1 MVRWPWLVVFAAVS
15 SAKELIQLSV
25 SEYQDGTCELL
36 SIRTVQHRREGINP
50 AKTHV
55 ERQIQPQEPGNE
67 PWTLLRIYGSSEE
80 EALAQLDVEC
90 KHRRARKFDAS
101 KGIDPEQRVMGFSER
116 LSWENP
122 LPPPPSLIVKPLV
135 LSGPSD
141 NRVDLVFFGDGY
153 TPSEEAKFFADALRL
168 AEDISANQTFSSV
181 KPLLNI
187 WAAYTPSNFS
197 GIGTDLEPR
206 DTAFGLYRVGTE
218 LRAIYC
224 AKKPVARA
232 ACASLGPGCNFPILL
247 ANSEFYGGLGGE
259 FSITTSS
266 VLNGALVLRHELGH
280 SIIDVGEE
288 YDGGYAYY
296 GPNSSPI
303 PPTIS
308 IKWSHWLDSPAPT
321 ARAERAISP
330 LQAYPWTILNASTP
344 YTALFDSSG
353 LFSWHMVRFSLSGFP
368 KKHDLT
374 VLLDGENIGWEP
386 RPDIGMDR
394 WHYDIKRQKALL
406 PGQHNLTFS
415 VAEDAQVSQGQLCS
429 FEIIEYGNSSEFNNT
444 EGHIGAYPTFSMW
457 NGTTYRPTNEGCLM
471 RQVVLPSFCRPCLE
485 GLWLQ
490 LLRRV
495 ELIDDLTAIRDRTGS
510 NIFIRATPVRLGQL
524 RDDPPANAETLEIS
538 WTVNGTTLGSF
549 KNQTQFILP
558 VSEAVGDWTVTIQLH
573 TDQMYSSMSNLYM
586 LPSDQEEW
594 TRLNILHTCFL
605 LGIGELYPEAHL
617 VHRKLTS
624 QVPNERTVLDLG
636 CGNGQWMT
644 ELGLKFPNAGV
655 TGVDLTPCPLR
666 PDTSANCTFE
676 LDNVDL
682 GLSHFFD
689 QFDVVHA
696 RCIALGISDYRR
708 MIEEAVLCLKPGGM
722 LVLVELDWQVYEEDK
737 KTPASEFSEASLS
750 GSALQRIFRE
760 SRTATIHNGSGLT
773 QASNALSE
781 GLWACTLADP
791 QTCKTADLWFPIG
804 NHSDGT
810 SSYIVQYTAD
820 IANSDGKFPPS
831 ADGSYLDAAESS
843 GQSLARLP
851 VDSQQLY
858 FQALHRGLHR
868 LLKDSG
874 RAPAELE
881 TWSELAD
888 AELSSTENL
897 RWVRFQYCWG
907 RRHSGLDEPVTPPT
921 TIESTEQTQRVSFS
935 IPGEIGSAATAHIQD
950 IHQVLA
956 SDPAYPYFI
965 VYEKQADSLRERE

>member
-1 MVRWPWLVVFAAVS
+1 MSSYLEVPRFDQDPQNLTRSQAWTASEDSDVRSHYTVRHKS
-15 SAKELIQLSV
+15 S
-25 SEYQDGTCELL
+25 
-36 SIRTVQHRREGINP
+36 RT
-50 AKTHV
+50 
-55 ERQIQPQEPGNE
+55 
-67 PWTLLRIYGSSEE
+67 
-80 EALAQLDVEC
+80 
-90 KHRRARKFDAS
+90 
-101 KGIDPEQRVMGFSER
+101 
-116 LSWENP
+116 
-122 LPPPPSLIVKPLV
+122 SLH
-135 LSGPSD
+135 SYRST
-141 NRVDLVFFGDGY
+141 RDL
-153 TPSEEAKFFADALRL
+153 
-168 AEDISANQTFSSV
+168 
-181 KPLLNI
+181 
-187 WAAYTPSNFS
+187 SNF
-197 GIGTDLEPR
+197 I
-206 DTAFGLYRVGTE
+206 TE
-218 LRAIYC
+218 
-224 AKKPVARA
+224 V
-232 ACASLGPGCNFPILL
+232 
-247 ANSEFYGGLGGE
+247 
-259 FSITTSS
+259 
-266 VLNGALVLRHELGH
+266 
-280 SIIDVGEE
+280 
-288 YDGGYAYY
+288 DG
-296 GPNSSPI
+296 
-303 PPTIS
+303 
-308 IKWSHWLDSPAPT
+308 
-321 ARAERAISP
+321 R
-330 LQAYPWTILNASTP
+330 
-344 YTALFDSSG
+344 
-353 LFSWHMVRFSLSGFP
+353 
-368 KKHDLT
+368 
-374 VLLDGENIGWEP
+374 
-386 RPDIGMDR
+386 
-394 WHYDIKRQKALL
+394 
-406 PGQHNLTFS
+406 
-415 VAEDAQVSQGQLCS
+415 
-429 FEIIEYGNSSEFNNT
+429 
-444 EGHIGAYPTFSMW
+444 
-457 NGTTYRPTNEGCLM
+457 
-471 RQVVLPSFCRPCLE
+471 
-485 GLWLQ
+485 
-490 LLRRV
+490 
-495 ELIDDLTAIRDRTGS
+495 
-510 NIFIRATPVRLGQL
+510 
-524 RDDPPANAETLEIS
+524 
-538 WTVNGTTLGSF
+538 
-549 KNQTQFILP
+549 
-558 VSEAVGDWTVTIQLH
+558 
-573 TDQMYSSMSNLYM
+573 MYSSMSNLYM

-605 LGIGELYPEAHL
+605 LGIGELYPEAYL

-737 KTPASEFSEASLS
+737 KTPASEFSEASLN

-804 NHSDGT
+804 NHSDVT
-810 SSYIVQYTAD
+810 
-820 IANSDGKFPPS
+820 ANSRRVQM
-831 ADGSYLDAAESS
+831 AATLMR
-843 GQSLARLP
+843 QNLA
-851 VDSQQLY
+851 
-858 FQALHRGLHR
+858 ALHRGLHR